1 MNEEDFDKKLAD
13 LEGNI
18 RNDLNN
24 YITPVYG
31 SIERL
36 KSEIGIE
43 RIELK
48 DKLANAEAKLKIYE
62 AMFKKLNLNINL
74 GPAEEEEEWTEK
86 N

>member
-1 MNEEDFDKKLAD
+1 MSEEDFDKKLAY

-31 SIERL
+31 AIECL
-36 KSEIGIE
+36 KTEIGIE
-43 RIELK
+43 RVELK
-48 DKLANAEAKLKIYE
+48 DKLVKAEARLKIYD

-74 GPAEEEEEWTEK
+74 GPADKEEE
-86 N
+86 

>member
-1 MNEEDFDKKLAD
+1 MSEEDFDKKLAD
-13 LEGNI
+13 LEGRI

-31 SIERL
+31 SMERL

-48 DKLANAEAKLKIYE
+48 DKLVKAEAKLKIYE
-62 AMFKKLNLNINL
+62 AMLKKLNLNINL
-74 GPAEEEEEWTEK
+74 GPAEEEE
-86 N
+86 

>member
-1 MNEEDFDKKLAD
+1 MSEEDFNNKLAD

-36 KSEIGIE
+36 KNEIGIE
-43 RIELK
+43 RVELK
-48 DKLANAEAKLKIYE
+48 DKLVKAETKLKIYE
-62 AMFKKLNLNINL
+62 AMFEKLNLNINL
-74 GPAEEEEEWTEK
+74 DPTDKEEE
-86 N
+86 

>member
-1 MNEEDFDKKLAD
+1 MNEEDFDKKLME
-13 LEGNI
+13 LEATI

-36 KSEIGIE
+36 KSEIEIE

-48 DKLANAEAKLKIYE
+48 DKLVKAETKLKIYE
-62 AMFKKLNLNINL
+62 AMFEKLNLNINL
-74 GPAEEEEEWTEK
+74 DPADKEEE
-86 N
+86 

>member
-1 MNEEDFDKKLAD
+1 MSEEDIDKKLLD
-13 LEGNI
+13 LEGNMI
-18 RNDLNN
+18 NALNN

-36 KSEIGIE
+36 KSEIEIE

-48 DKLANAEAKLKIYE
+48 DKLVKAEAKLKIYE

-74 GPAEEEEEWTEK
+74 DPADKEK
-86 N
+86 E

>member
-1 MNEEDFDKKLAD
+1 MSEEDIDKKLAE
-13 LEGNI
+13 LEGTI

-31 SIERL
+31 SMERL
-36 KSEIGIE
+36 KTEIEIE

-48 DKLANAEAKLKIYE
+48 DKLVKAETKLKIYE

-74 GPAEEEEEWTEK
+74 GTSDKEEE
-86 N
+86 

>member
-1 MNEEDFDKKLAD
+1 MSEEDFDKKLAD

-31 SIERL
+31 AIERL
-36 KSEIGIE
+36 KTEIGIE
-43 RIELK
+43 RVELK
-48 DKLANAEAKLKIYE
+48 DKLVKAEARLKIYE

-74 GPAEEEEEWTEK
+74 GPADKEEE
-86 N
+86 

>member
-1 MNEEDFDKKLAD
+1 MNEEDFDKKLME
-13 LEGNI
+13 LEATI

-36 KSEIGIE
+36 KSEIEIE

-48 DKLANAEAKLKIYE
+48 DKLVKAEAKLRIYE
-62 AMFKKLNLNINL
+62 AMFEKLSLNINL
-74 GPAEEEEEWTEK
+74 DHADKEEE
-86 N
+86 